1 MHEQYA
7 TAPLF
12 LAIAGRQKPR
22 ERSLLFP
29 IVPFKKR
36 GLMGYTLKIDDLSPL
51 TIGAAIEKI
60 ISSPKRQLEDLRL
73 FDMLLDENMDAESA
87 LRHGVYLF
95 FDEDNTCI
103 YVGMCSS
110 SHFAHRI
117 GGHFGM
123 SPKYGMNTFLRRA
136 VRDMG
141 LSEKEYGSY
150 VKSLRKIGKY
160 SLLIISAN
168 NVGKKSI
175 RALERLLHIAIRPRL
190 NFPQGFP
197 ETYLSIESETNFQDG
212 LVICGALV

>member
-1 MHEQYA
+1 
-7 TAPLF
+7 
-12 LAIAGRQKPR
+12 
-22 ERSLLFP
+22 
-29 IVPFKKR
+29 
-36 GLMGYTLKIDDLSPL
+36 MGHTLKIDDLRAL
-51 TIGAAIEKI
+51 TIDAAIEKI

-73 FDMLLDENMDAESA
+73 FDMLLDDNVDADSA

-95 FDEDNTCI
+95 FDEHNSCI

-141 LSEKEYGSY
+141 LNEKEYGSY

-160 SLLIISAN
+160 SLLIINAN
-168 NVGKKSI
+168 NI
-175 RALERLLHIAIRPRL
+175 
-190 NFPQGFP
+190 
-197 ETYLSIESETNFQDG
+197 
-212 LVICGALV
+212 GALASYSDKASFKFSARLSQNLSPD